1 MYCSC
6 LMFTCVILLSMNHRK
21 TFYKSS
27 QDILFCHCTELLI
40 ALKMMLP
47 ISGQSGG
54 SVVENCLLLHAQGLK
69 RDLQKRKKNNCNCP
83 GGRGYGNSSNLTM
96 HKTNSNFH
104 STTIHALQATHHFQ
118 KRCIESNK
126 FEPTCEWRP
135 RRGYGNG
142 IIRFLSLLLEYL
154 PGGRYLQSFICGD
167 SASSSDPLTF
177 AVPFLTVKVPLSHI

>member
-126 FEPTCEWRP
+126 FEPTCE
-135 RRGYGNG
+135 
-142 IIRFLSLLLEYL
+142 
-154 PGGRYLQSFICGD
+154 
-167 SASSSDPLTF
+167 
-177 AVPFLTVKVPLSHI
+177 